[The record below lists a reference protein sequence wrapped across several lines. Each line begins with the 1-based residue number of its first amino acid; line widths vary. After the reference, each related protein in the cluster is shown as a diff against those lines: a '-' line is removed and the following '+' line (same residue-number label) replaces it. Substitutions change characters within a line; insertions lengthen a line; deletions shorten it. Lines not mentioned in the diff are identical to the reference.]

1 MILHLL
7 FFAAAA
13 SQPVKWGT
21 LFSRNDY
28 PEQAIQSN
36 EEGGVFV
43 QILIN
48 PAGDVDT
55 CTVIQSSGF
64 ADLDEQTCSII
75 RTRGKF
81 SPAKDE
87 DGSSVFSLVGVPV
100 VWALDQAPRVTVNP
114 DFDLMINHGPPGVR
128 FPLKMSVSY
137 LITPAG
143 TATKCQTLDPNLP
156 QELVDVACK
165 VITTTPY
172 NIVRDH
178 NGKPVTALDSVSVR
192 FRVKR

>member
-1 MILHLL
+1 MVAHLL

-13 SQPVKWGT
+13 SQPVTYRT

-28 PEQAIQSN
+28 PEQAVQRN
-36 EEGGVFV
+36 EEGSVFV

-64 ADLDEQTCSII
+64 ADLDEQTCSVIK
-75 RTRGKF
+75 TRAKF

-87 DGSSVFSLVGVPV
+87 DGRSVFSLMGVPV
-100 VWALDQAPRVTVNP
+100 TWAINQAPRITVNP
-114 DFDLMINHGPPGVR
+114 DFDLTINHGPPGVHL
-128 FPLKMSVSY
+128 PLKTSVSY
-137 LITPAG
+137 FITPTG
-143 TATKCQTLDPNLP
+143 SATKCHSLDPKLP
-156 QELVDVACK
+156 EELADVACQ

-172 NIVRDH
+172 DIVRDH
-178 NGKPVTALDSVSVR
+178 NGTPVTALDYVSVR